1 MWITITVEVNV
12 NYLFLPTARDI
23 LEKINKAYSKE
34 DDEAEVFRVVTKSL
48 TLSQDSKFV
57 REYFNEL
64 KGLWREIDKYKPII
78 TETSNDVIF
87 FRNYIKKD
95 RIYKF
100 LMQLNVEND
109 LTKTQILTR
118 ERKLNL
124 DEVISIIQNE
134 KSRRSLMV

>member
-23 LEKINKAYSKE
+23 LETINKAYSKE